1 MGLLH
6 LREFQPLHIYS
17 TLSVRRILTEE
28 NSLFHVLERS
38 NPPSRWETL
47 PLDRLI
53 LSFRPLRP
61 AQKMAFSAKPCPY
74 SAASPTT

>member
-28 NSLFHVLERS
+28 NSLFRVLVRS
-38 NPPSRWETL
+38 NPPVRWDIL
-47 PLDRLI
+47 PLDRLS
-53 LSFRPLRP
+53 LC
-61 AQKMAFSAKPCPY
+61 A
-74 SAASPTT
+74 